1 MPLRE
6 NVPLIL
12 LGRLL
17 KDRVEDGWEWG
28 NSYFWEKTKMREAG
42 FCPHLCPALLYHLNC
57 ITLSPSP
64 DISQCQHAVLSSI
77 LPQPSLHPPSAGSR
91 SYTTLTSKELWFV
104 KSKRWTFT
112 TCLIQT
118 DCLTILSLT
127 FFPTWVSMKPSPKMP
142 PSSSVTSSLSFPWT
156 FTVSYTCVC
165 PQHALLHPQLFS
177 LYTPDPCHQLC
188 WPVYYII
195 YTCMSRLEFSKL
207 RFIQLP
213 TRYCYRSSACSQPVP
228 PTPVPILNTALHPPR
243 F

>member
-1 MPLRE
+1 MVENEEIPTFEKRPRCERQDFVPICAPLCFIISSAL
-6 NVPLIL
+6 PFL
-12 LGRLL
+12 LLQISHSVNMQCFLL
-17 KDRVEDGWEWG
+17 
-28 NSYFWEKTKMREAG
+28 F
-42 FCPHLCPALLYHLNC
+42 
-57 ITLSPSP
+57 SPSL
-64 DISQCQHAVLSSI
+64 Q
-77 LPQPSLHPPSAGSR
+77 PPSSGSR